1 MRWPWPE
8 LGLHG
13 TGLLLHSGAL
23 DVLVYFF
30 GVGLRTMVLW
40 HQASFMRF
48 KKSWLI
54 AYPDLSPITASLP
67 HRGHSAVPA
76 LALSGLS
83 KLLTSRPD
91 QATIS
96 MGLNEA
102 VQ

>member
-1 MRWPWPE
+1 MND
-8 LGLHG
+8 
-13 TGLLLHSGAL
+13 TDFLLHTGPLCAL
-23 DVLVYFF
+23 AYFF
-30 GVGLRTMVLW
+30 GLGLRTIVLW

-76 LALSGLS
+76 LALSGSS